1 MKTLVECVAN
11 FSEGRDL
18 KVLDAIVSA
27 VRSVEAVHVLDLQMD
42 VDHHRSVVTFVGSK
56 ENIGE
61 AALRAIGKAAE
72 LIDLNRHSGKHPRIG
87 AADVVPFVPLGH
99 VTLQDCVSIAHHV
112 GEQAWLRFQVP
123 VYFYEAAAKHAD
135 RVRLENVRRGQF
147 EGLRDE
153 LASGSSRLPDFG
165 TAKLHPSAGA
175 TAIGARNMLIA
186 YNINLDTPD
195 VRVARAIA
203 KTIRES
209 NGGLPHVKALG
220 IELKARN
227 QAQVSMNLTEFEKT
241 PMHQVF
247 EQVRLEAKKH
257 GVGIAGSQLIGLVP
271 RKALEAAA
279 AHYLE
284 IEDFELD
291 NVLENRLERLLD
303 DEGWA

>member
-27 VRSVEAVHVLDLQMD
+27 IRSTEGVHVLDLQMD

-56 ENIGE
+56 GSVGE

-87 AADVVPFVPLGH
+87 AADVVPFVPLRH
-99 VTLQDCVSIAHHV
+99 VTLQDCVSIAHYV

-135 RVRLENVRRGQF
+135 RVRLENIRRGQF
-147 EGLRDE
+147 EGLRQE
-153 LASGSSRLPDFG
+153 LASGSRRRPDFG
-165 TAKLHPSAGA
+165 TAQLHPSAGA
-175 TAIGARNMLIA
+175 TAVGARNLLIA

-227 QAQVSMNLTEFEKT
+227 QAQVSMNLTAFEKT

-271 RKALEAAA
+271 RKALETAA

-284 IEDFELD
+284 IEDFESD
-291 NVLENRLERLLD
+291 NVLENRLEKLLED
-303 DEGWA
+303 PGLA

>member
-18 KVLDAIVSA
+18 KVLNEIVSA
-27 VRSVEAVHVLDLQMD
+27 IRSVEAVHVLDLQMD
-42 VDHHRSVVTFVGSK
+42 VDHHRSVITFVGSK
-56 ENIGE
+56 ESIGE
-61 AALRAIGKAAE
+61 AALRSIGKAAE
-72 LIDLNRHSGKHPRIG
+72 LIDLNHHSGKHPRIG
-87 AADVVPFVPLGH
+87 AADVVPFVPLNQ
-99 VTLQDCVSIAHHV
+99 VTLEDCVAIAHYV

-147 EGLRDE
+147 EGLREE

-165 TAKLHPSAGA
+165 TSKLHPSAGA
-175 TAIGARNMLIA
+175 TAVGARNMLIA

-227 QAQVSMNLTEFEKT
+227 QAQVSTNLTAFEKT
-241 PMHQVF
+241 SMHQVF

-257 GVGIAGSQLIGLVP
+257 GVKIAGSQLVGLVP
-271 RKALEAAA
+271 RKALESAA

-291 NVLENRLERLLD
+291 NVLENRLERLLSNED
-303 DEGWA
+303 WT

>member
-87 AADVVPFVPLGH
+87 AADVVPFVPLNH
-99 VTLQDCVSIAHHV
+99 VTLQDCVAIAHYV

-227 QAQVSMNLTEFEKT
+227 QAQVSLNLTAFEKT

-257 GVGIAGSQLIGLVP
+257 GVGIAGSQLVGLVP

>member
-18 KVLDAIVSA
+18 KVLDAIVTA
-27 VRSVEAVHVLDLQMD
+27 IRSVEAVHVLDLQMD
-42 VDHHRSVVTFVGSK
+42 VDHHRSVVTFVGSR

-61 AALRAIGKAAE
+61 AALRAVGKAVE

-99 VTLQDCVSIAHHV
+99 TTLEECVTIAHHV
-112 GEQAWLRFQVP
+112 GEQAWQRFQIP
-123 VYFYEAAAKHAD
+123 IYFYDAAAKHPD
-135 RVRLENVRRGQF
+135 RTRLENIRRGQF
-147 EGLRDE
+147 EGLRQDLE
-153 LASGSSRLPDFG
+153 SGRDRLPDFG
-165 TAKLHPSAGA
+165 VQLHPTAGA
-175 TAIGARNMLIA
+175 TAVGARNLLIA
-186 YNINLDTPD
+186 YNINLNTPD
-195 VRVARAIA
+195 IRVARAIA
-203 KTIRES
+203 RTIRES

-227 QAQVSMNLTEFEKT
+227 QAQVSMNLTAFEVT

-257 GVGIAGSQLIGLVP
+257 GVEIASSQLVGLVP
-271 RKALEAAA
+271 RRALEAAA

-284 IEDFELD
+284 IEDFESD
-291 NVLENRLERLLD
+291 DVLENRLERLLED
-303 DEGWA
+303 QGPA

>member
-18 KVLDAIVSA
+18 KVLDGIVSA
-27 VRSVEAVHVLDLQMD
+27 IRSVEAVHVLDLQMD

-56 ENIGE
+56 DSIGE
-61 AALRAIGKAAE
+61 AALRAIGKAVE

-87 AADVVPFVPLGH
+87 AADVVPFVPLSH
-99 VTLQDCVSIAHHV
+99 VSLQDCVSIAHYV

-135 RVRLENVRRGQF
+135 RVRLENIRRGQF
-147 EGLRDE
+147 EGLRRD
-153 LASGSSRLPDFG
+153 LASTSGRQPDVG
-165 TAKLHPSAGA
+165 TAQLHPSAGA
-175 TAIGARNMLIA
+175 TAVGARNVLIA
-186 YNINLDTPD
+186 YNINLDTSD
-195 VRVARAIA
+195 VRIARAIA

-220 IELKARN
+220 IELGARN
-227 QAQVSMNLTEFEKT
+227 QAQVSMNLTAFEKT

-271 RKALEAAA
+271 RKALETAA

-284 IEDFELD
+284 IEDFESD
-291 NVLENRLERLLD
+291 NVLENRLERLLED
-303 DEGWA
+303 QRPA